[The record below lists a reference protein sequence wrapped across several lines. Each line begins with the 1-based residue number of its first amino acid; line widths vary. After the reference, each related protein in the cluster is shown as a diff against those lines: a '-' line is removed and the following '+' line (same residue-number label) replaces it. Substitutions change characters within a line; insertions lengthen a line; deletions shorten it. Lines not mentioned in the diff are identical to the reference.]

1 MSILGFV
8 SRRPLVALGAAAG
21 LWWLWPASS
30 PPPAPART
38 QAAVLADGF
47 AATAGGGRIALFGD
61 EAERRREIAVRAAP
75 PGARVVGVAGHVGL
89 VWRDGKR
96 VAVGVVADDGHLEG
110 ITRFGKRVA
119 SMCEGVATNEH
130 KFGVAWFEADGSIWF
145 VHGPTSPQGAAEPAG
160 QPQLQLQLIEE
171 PLAEPAKAD
180 FCAIASAHDKLALLF
195 TEGSRTTLVL
205 CGRRCEGA
213 RRVELPRK
221 SAVLGFG
228 CTRSGCAIATRG
240 ESGAALATWVTPQGR
255 VQWTKPLPHA
265 SPDTEVSLAGTRAQV
280 AIAYA
285 TANEPVVV
293 TVSPGG
299 ALAAVWQG
307 AGDGV
312 PSVVHAA
319 GRLLVAR
326 SVDGQ
331 LTGSIVRAP

>member
-30 PPPAPART
+30 PPPAPARA

-75 PGARVVGVAGHVGL
+75 PGARVVGVAGRVGL
-89 VWRDGKR
+89 VWRDGKQ

-110 ITRFGKRVA
+110 VSRFGKRVA
-119 SMCEGVATNEH
+119 SMCEGVATNERQ
-130 KFGVAWFEADGSIWF
+130 FGAAWFEADGSIWF
-145 VHGPTSPQGAAEPAG
+145 VHGPTSPQGATESAGEAPGPTAE
-160 QPQLQLQLIEE
+160 L
-171 PLAEPAKAD
+171 LAEPAKAD
-180 FCAIASAHDKLALLF
+180 SCAIASAHDKLALLF

-221 SAVLGFG
+221 SAVLGLG
-228 CTRSGCAIATRG
+228 CTRGGCAIATRG
-240 ESGAALATWVTPQGR
+240 EGGATQATWVTPQGR
-255 VQWTKPLPHA
+255 AQWTKPLPHA
-265 SPDTEVSLAGTRAQV
+265 SPDTQVSLAGTGAQV

-299 ALAAVWQG
+299 AIATVWQG

-326 SVDGQ
+326 SVDGE
-331 LTGSIVRAP
+331 LTASLVRAP